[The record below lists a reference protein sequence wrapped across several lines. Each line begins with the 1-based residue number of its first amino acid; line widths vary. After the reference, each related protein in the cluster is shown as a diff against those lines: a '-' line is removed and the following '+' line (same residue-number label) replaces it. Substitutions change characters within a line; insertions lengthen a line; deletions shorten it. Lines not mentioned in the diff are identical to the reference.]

1 THLEIPALTAMGKEN
16 FRRCDLLT
24 NFKAPVLLAMEGSN
38 FKECDELTRFEAPIL
53 TSIGDK
59 NFYECK
65 VLIDFVTPVLTTMGE
80 DNFYRCYALTGF
92 EAPML
97 TTIGYDNFR
106 YCSALTDVQFGQH
119 RYTVKSVDGL
129 LTIIEKSKTLN
140 EIEIHT
146 GFIFNDGMD
155 GVPDLSETFLVG
167 KDGFFAHGE
176 TVKQAIE
183 DLQFKIIAKKIKKE
197 PIHEDTVIT
206 EAYYKTIT
214 GACTQGVKQ
223 WREQNNITE
232 ESFTAK
238 ELLPILEKTNAYGIE
253 KFKALIT
260 FEIS

>member
-1 THLEIPALTAMGKEN
+1 LTAMGKEN
-16 FRRCDLLT
+16 FRRCDMLVS
-24 NFKAPVLLAMEGSN
+24 FKAPMLLAMEESN

-59 NFYECK
+59 NFNECK
-65 VLIDFVTPVLTTMGE
+65 VLIDVETPVLTTIGE

-97 TTIGYDNFR
+97 TAIGYDNFR
-106 YCSALTDVQFGQH
+106 FCSTLTDVQFGQH
-119 RYTVKSVDGL
+119 RYAVKSVDGL

-140 EIEIHT
+140 GIEIHS
-146 GFIFNDGMD
+146 GSIFNECID

-176 TVKQAIE
+176 TVKKAME

-214 GACTQGVKQ
+214 GACAQGIKS
-223 WREQNNITE
+223 WREHHNITA

-238 ELLPILEKTNAYGIE
+238 ELLPILEKTNAYGME
-253 KFKALIT
+253 QFKALIT
-260 FEIS
+260 FESI